1 PTSRVAALLPF
12 RTTVGVSWA
21 WAGWVWASLTL
32 KPTNS
37 CGLCLAQ
44 EEPFRDALSARRKGG
59 ETNAPPNP
67 SPARHRVELHR
78 LRRRRRPR
86 FATWY
91 SRSPSPYSRGHPK
104 ARSRSQSP
112 AQSQSR
118 SPVPDPRSQARSR
131 SRSHEREED
140 AVNRGN
146 TLYVT
151 GLSSRVTEKEVKDYF
166 SKEGRVVSCHV
177 VLEPHTRVSRGF
189 AFVTMDTVEEAE
201 RCIKYLNNS
210 VMEGRNITVEKKIL
224 RKLCAAIKMLSSP
237 IPTLAHMARSSRR
250 GRPRTPTPGSYLG
263 HRYERRERGRY
274 RRGYGGGGRDEYY
287 GNGYSYRRS
296 PPPMYSSYR
305 ESRDYYPSY
314 RESRDYPP
322 YRDTRDYSP
331 HRDPRDYYE
340 SRGGRGYSPPPY
352 GGGRSRR
359 DRSVS
364 PYRMPER
371 GYTGGRR
378 AGGGGYDR

>member
-1 PTSRVAALLPF
+1 MSSQA
-12 RTTVGVSWA
+12 
-21 WAGWVWASLTL
+21 
-32 KPTNS
+32 
-37 CGLCLAQ
+37 
-44 EEPFRDALSARRKGG
+44 D
-59 ETNAPPNP
+59 
-67 SPARHRVELHR
+67 SP
-78 LRRRRRPR
+78 RRR
-86 FATWY
+86 Y
-91 SRSPSPYSRGHPK
+91 SRSPSYSRGHPK
-104 ARSRSQSP
+104 GRSRSQSP
-112 AQSQSR
+112 ARSQSR

-131 SRSHEREED
+131 SRSQEREED

-151 GLSSRVTEKEVKDYF
+151 GLSSRVTERDVKDYF
-166 SKEGRVVSCHV
+166 SKHGRVVGCHV

-189 AFVTMDTVEEAE
+189 AFVSMDTVEEAE
-201 RCIKYLNNS
+201 RCIKYLNGS

-224 RKLCAAIKMLSSP
+224 CKLCPAVKMLSSP
-237 IPTLAHMARSSRR
+237 IPALAHTARSVDSPKGYHAPQDSQQLNIANFQLNLSIHLQLPHQLINEHCRLVSQACVVPCAVATLDACYHAVVAQ
-250 GRPRTPTPGSYLG
+250 GHQLLEAILLSYTLIPLSG
-263 HRYERRERGRY
+263 HRYERRERGRFH
-274 RRGYGGGGRDEYY
+274 RGYGGGRDEYY
-287 GNGYSYRRS
+287 GNGGGGYGYRRS

-314 RESRDYPP
+314 KDSRDYPP
-322 YRDTRDYSP
+322 YRDGRDYSPP

-371 GYTGGRR
+371 GYGGGRR
-378 AGGGGYDR
+378 VGGGGYDR

>member
-1 PTSRVAALLPF
+1 MA
-12 RTTVGVSWA
+12 
-21 WAGWVWASLTL
+21 
-32 KPTNS
+32 
-37 CGLCLAQ
+37 
-44 EEPFRDALSARRKGG
+44 D
-59 ETNAPPNP
+59 
-67 SPARHRVELHR
+67 SP
-78 LRRRRRPR
+78 RRR
-86 FATWY
+86 Y

-104 ARSRSQSP
+104 ARSRSRSP
-112 AQSQSR
+112 VRSQSR

-131 SRSHEREED
+131 SRSHEREEE

-151 GLSSRVTEKEVKDYF
+151 GLSSRVTEREIKDYF
-166 SKEGRVVSCHV
+166 SKEGRVVGCHV

-189 AFVTMDTVEEAE
+189 AFVTMDTVEEAD

-210 VMEGRNITVEKKIL
+210 EMEGRNITVEK
-224 RKLCAAIKMLSSP
+224 
-237 IPTLAHMARSSRR
+237 SRR

-263 HRYERRERGRY
+263 HRYERRDRGRY
-274 RRGYGGGGRDEYY
+274 RRGYGGGRDEYY
-287 GNGYSYRRS
+287 GNGGGGGYGYRRS
-296 PPPMYSSYR
+296 PPPVY
-305 ESRDYYPSY
+305 SY
-314 RESRDYPP
+314 RESRDYPS
-322 YRDTRDYSP
+322 YRDTRDYPPYRDYSP

-359 DRSVS
+359 DRSIS

-371 GYTGGRR
+371 GYGGGGRR

>member
-1 PTSRVAALLPF
+1 MA
-12 RTTVGVSWA
+12 
-21 WAGWVWASLTL
+21 
-32 KPTNS
+32 
-37 CGLCLAQ
+37 
-44 EEPFRDALSARRKGG
+44 D
-59 ETNAPPNP
+59 
-67 SPARHRVELHR
+67 SP
-78 LRRRRRPR
+78 RRR
-86 FATWY
+86 Y
-91 SRSPSPYSRGHPK
+91 SRSPSYSRGHPK

-112 AQSQSR
+112 ARSQSR

-140 AVNRGN
+140 AVNHGN

-151 GLSSRVTEKEVKDYF
+151 GLSSRVTERDVKDYF
-166 SKEGRVVSCHV
+166 SKHGRVVGCHV

-201 RCIKYLNNS
+201 RCIKYLNDS
-210 VMEGRNITVEKKIL
+210 VMEGRNITVEK
-224 RKLCAAIKMLSSP
+224 
-237 IPTLAHMARSSRR
+237 SRR

-263 HRYERRERGRY
+263 HRYERRERGRF
-274 RRGYGGGGRDEYY
+274 RRGYGGGRDEYY
-287 GNGYSYRRS
+287 GNGGGYGYGRS
-296 PPPMYSSYR
+296 PPLTYSSYR

-314 RESRDYPP
+314 RESRDYYPS
-322 YRDTRDYSP
+322 YRDSRDYSP

-340 SRGGRGYSPPPY
+340 SRGSGRGYSPPPY

-359 DRSVS
+359 ERSIS

-371 GYTGGRR
+371 GYGGGRR